1 MNNVFKSTLATSAM
15 FVAMLSEHFIVAFA
29 FSMCL
34 LYVLLTSL
42 VDDDEDTKKPPAPG
56 TPMAIDAIKKYLRR

>member
-42 VDDDEDTKKPPAPG
+42 VDDDEGTKKATSAG
-56 TPMAIDAIKKYLRR
+56 DTDGKVNHN